1 MGGHLRPVRRRAG
14 GTRTADVTARTFGTL
29 WIAATVVALD
39 QVTKL
44 LVRRQF
50 ALFDSVPVIPGLFDI
65 VRVHNT
71 GAAFG
76 MLNGVDLPYK
86 TVLLALVAIA
96 ALVGLTAFAASL
108 PASQWL
114 ARYGVPLVVG
124 GAVGNLIDR
133 LTLGYVVDFLD
144 FYWHGWHFWAFN
156 VADAAITVGMA
167 FIILDQIGAGHR
179 VSRAV

>member
-1 MGGHLRPVRRRAG
+1 MGGHLRPVRGCTGRA
-14 GTRTADVTARTFGTL
+14 RAADVTGSRFGTL
-29 WIAATVVALD
+29 WIATVVVALD
-39 QVTKL
+39 QGTKL
-44 LVRRQF
+44 LVRQRF
-50 ALFDSVPVIPGLFDI
+50 ELFDSVTVIPGFFDLA
-65 VRVHNT
+65 RVHNT

-86 TVLLALVAIA
+86 TALLALVAVG
-96 ALVGLTAFAASL
+96 ALIGLTLFAASL

-114 ARYGVPLVVG
+114 ARVGVPLVVG

-133 LTLGYVVDFLD
+133 LMLGYVVDFLD
-144 FYWHGWHFWAFN
+144 FYWRGWHFWAFN

-167 FIILDQIGAGHR
+167 FIILDQMGAGHR

>member
-1 MGGHLRPVRRRAG
+1 MNRSYGTMVLAG
-14 GTRTADVTARTFGTL
+14 A
-29 WIAATVVALD
+29 VVVLD
-39 QVTKL
+39 QATKL
-44 LVRRQF
+44 LVRQRF
-50 ALFDSVPVIPGLFDI
+50 APFDSVQVIPGFFDLA
-65 VRVHNT
+65 RVHNT

-86 TVLLALVAIA
+86 TALLALVAVA
-96 ALVGLTAFAASL
+96 ALIGLTVFAASL
-108 PASQWL
+108 PSTHWL
-114 ARYGVPLVVG
+114 ARVGVPLVVG

-144 FYWHGWHFWAFN
+144 FYWRGWHFWAFN

-167 FIILDQIGAGHR
+167 LIILDQIGAGHR